1 MFRLPLF
8 WATIFV
14 ATNFLCADTSVLP
27 GVVLEI
33 RGKASKSIDYR
44 LERRV
49 AIRVDEN
56 EPPSAFVDA
65 GPFASVWHGV
75 LLLDKRE
82 RINFSFEGFGKASLH
97 LDGEKIL
104 EAEGDDLS
112 IVESERLRLNGGEHP
127 FELRY
132 SSADSGLA
140 RFRLF
145 WKGRDFARESIAPK
159 SLAHFST
166 GKPAQFLK
174 KSSLLRQGRFLFASH
189 GCVRCHLPDEPF
201 NKKTAMPEALAM
213 GPSLVGV
220 GSRLSK
226 GWMEKWILDPQS
238 MRHNARMPKMVNSR
252 TEASHLVAFLSSLKN
267 ESAGKSIVSGDSK
280 SGGVLFADLGC
291 ISCHTLTENGNI
303 DENGRISLVGV
314 GRKYRPGSLA
324 AFLIEPDKHYPWIR
338 MPDFHLSKGE
348 AANIAAFLQD
358 LESPTLNVTISTGD
372 AGKGKLLA
380 SSLGCVACHE
390 LPCEN
395 KLISTS
401 LQKLS
406 ALSGEGCLSESSKG
420 PRFPFSKEER
430 SAIAIFLK
438 ERGGGSLERHS
449 PPEFANR
456 QFEELRCV
464 ACHERDGQESFWGA
478 FSNEVSSLKAREDT
492 PLGLASNP
500 VPVHSTNRTPP
511 DLSFAGEKLTENWL
525 AAFLAGKVAEKPRPW
540 MKARMPSFS
549 IRAKYLAS
557 GLSGSCGVFPE
568 MQDVPRHQ
576 DEKQLEQVGRKIV
589 STLCITCHGVGDQK
603 PTAVFE
609 GQGVNLSLARSRMRR
624 EHYMRWMMNP
634 YRITPNTIMPKFADE
649 EGRTGLIDLFEGD
662 ARRQFGSVWYYLHGL
677 SN

>member
-1 MFRLPLF
+1 MLRPPLF
-8 WATIFV
+8 WATILV
-14 ATNFLCADTSVLP
+14 AANFLHADTSVLP

-49 AIRVDEN
+49 ALRVDKN
-56 EPPSAFVDA
+56 EPPSAFVDV
-65 GPFASVWHGV
+65 GPFEAVWHGV
-75 LLLDKRE
+75 ILLEKRE
-82 RINFSFEGFGKASLH
+82 RINFAFEGFGKASLL
-97 LDGEKIL
+97 LDGEKVL
-104 EAEGDDLS
+104 ETEGEDLS
-112 IVESERLRLNGGEHP
+112 TVESERLRLNGGEHP

-132 SSADSGLA
+132 SSTASGMA

-145 WKGRDFARESIAPK
+145 WKGRDFAKESIAAK
-159 SLAHFST
+159 SLAHFPT
-166 GKPAQFLK
+166 GKTAGFQK

-201 NKKTAMPEALAM
+201 NQKTAMPEALAM

-220 GSRLSK
+220 GSRLRK
-226 GWMEKWILDPQS
+226 VWLEKWILDPQS
-238 MRHNARMPKMVNSR
+238 IRHNARMPKMVNSR

-267 ESAGKSIVSGDSK
+267 ENTEKNIVPGDSK
-280 SGGVLFADLGC
+280 SGGVLLADLGC
-291 ISCHTLTENGNI
+291 ISCHTLSENDTI

-314 GRKYRPGSLA
+314 GRKYLPGRLA
-324 AFLIEPDKHYPWIR
+324 TFLIEPDKHYPWIR
-338 MPDFHLSKGE
+338 MPNFRLSRGE
-348 AANIAAFLQD
+348 AANLAAFLQD
-358 LESPTLNVTISTGD
+358 LESPAPNITTSIGD

-380 SSLGCVACHE
+380 SSRGCAACHE

-395 KLISTS
+395 KLITTS
-401 LQKLS
+401 LSKLS
-406 ALSGEGCLSESSKG
+406 VLTGAGCLVESSKG
-420 PRFPFSKEER
+420 PRFSFSKEER
-430 SAIAIFLK
+430 SAITVFLEEK
-438 ERGGGSLERHS
+438 DGSLERHS

-464 ACHERDGQESFWGA
+464 ACHERDGKESLWES
-478 FSNEVSSLKAREDT
+478 FSNEVSSFRAKEIDILDV
-492 PLGLASNP
+492 ASNP
-500 VPVHSTNRTPP
+500 EQAHLANRSPP

-525 AAFLAGKVAEKPRPW
+525 ASFLAGKVAEKPRPW
-540 MKARMPSFS
+540 MKARMPNFS

-568 MQDVPRHQ
+568 MQDEPRLHI
-576 DEKQLEQVGRKIV
+576 EKQLEQVGGKIV

-634 YRITPNTIMPKFADE
+634 YRITPNTIMPRFADD

-662 ARRQFGSVWYYLHGL
+662 ARRQFVSVWHYLRGL